1 MVTVPEYQSNVA
13 TRPIFQSKLD
23 VKADAENFGAA
34 IGRGMV
40 KLSEGM
46 EKLETSISNVKA
58 AKAAAAEAER
68 EKQQGT
74 VKGAGA
80 AEQKAPDPKALDNVM
95 RAKDRETQLAAWDR
109 NARYGEGGFMTLTG
123 QAAVDGRADY
133 ERRLM
138 EKRKEIGADLTGE
151 AAELYGRAADARI
164 NASLQSAVV
173 YSGQQRKVW
182 FQQNAA
188 QRVDSFAR
196 DAVVNFTRPDLV
208 TKNVAAGLLELQ
220 EQGRLEGW
228 SGDTMMARGSAFVS
242 GVHRDI
248 TLRLAEDDPIAADHY
263 RNDHA
268 GQMTGADSDM
278 LTEALEGEISN
289 EHSKR
294 EAGAILTRGRQ
305 VSTLAA
311 DAAGDLV
318 DAGESTGRTVAD
330 AGPTRFRQALAAR
343 AAGGGA
349 EAVDRLGESFAMNL
363 AAMIEDAPP
372 AIRDGLEIIGS
383 AKGAA
388 NAVDLGWNGRP
399 LKSGAAPRQVF
410 DYVHDN
416 AARYGMYFPIT
427 DDPEQAA
434 PFSTR
439 GGTVAPRGNKVS
451 PRALGPS
458 ADDIDKSLAD
468 IRDEKVRQL
477 TQRRIQTTL
486 ETQARAEDARIKQAK
501 AELWRAIDEGKTP
514 DDVPREIR
522 QVAGMEAVSAAWN
535 YMQTA
540 AKGRAGQVDEVL
552 LYDMRRYAA
561 MDPDGFAEV
570 DLSDYRGRLGGAFSQ
585 VADLQVATLTRQAEV
600 KREGL
605 QLAKA
610 FAESETQLE
619 AVGITANGKHG
630 AEQQAAIQQI
640 ARFQNA
646 LAAEMAA
653 FKKVNNGKSPS
664 ELDISSMRN
673 ELLLPLVLREPRF
686 LWWDNERVIPAF
698 EVITQPENSVIE
710 VLDWADLPV
719 NSRQALEL
727 DLARKMGERPT
738 EAQVKAYY
746 KDIAADSQR
755 TTSAQPSGSATPRPA
770 APNK

>member
-23 VKADAENFGAA
+23 VKADATNFGKAV
-34 IGRGMV
+34 GEGMV

-58 AKAAAAEAER
+58 AKAER
-68 EKQQGT
+68 AKQQGT
-74 VKGAGA
+74 AKGAGA
-80 AEQKAPDPKALDNVM
+80 TEQKAPDPNALDNVM
-95 RAKDRETQLAAWDR
+95 RAKDRENQLAAWDR

-138 EKRKEIGADLTGE
+138 EKRKEIGAGLTGE
-151 AAELYGRAADARI
+151 AADLYGRAADARI

-188 QRVDSFAR
+188 QRVDNFAR

-248 TLRLAEDDPIAADHY
+248 TLRLAEDDPIAADRY

-305 VSTLAA
+305 VPGPAA
-311 DAAGDLV
+311 DAVGDLV
-318 DAGESTGRTVAD
+318 DAGEPAGRTVAD

-343 AAGGGA
+343 VAGGGA
-349 EAVDRLGESFAMNL
+349 EAVDRLDESFATNL

-372 AIRDGLEIIGS
+372 AIRDGLQIIGS

-399 LKSGAAPRQVF
+399 LKSGAAPRGVF
-410 DYVHDN
+410 DYIHDN
-416 AARYGMYFPIT
+416 AARYGMYFPLI

-439 GGTVAPRGNKVS
+439 GGTVAPRGNKIS

-458 ADDIDKSLAD
+458 ADDIDRSLAD

-486 ETQARAEDARIKQAK
+486 ETQARAEDARNKQAK

-561 MDPDGFAEV
+561 MDPDGFAGV
-570 DLSDYRGRLGGAFSQ
+570 DLSDYRGRLGGEAFRQLSE
-585 VADLQVATLTRQAEV
+585 LQNGALSGQAAM

-605 QLAKA
+605 QLADA
-610 FAESETQLE
+610 FAQSQRQLE
-619 AVGITANGKHG
+619 SIGITANGRFG
-630 AEQQAAIQQI
+630 AERQAAIQQV

-646 LAAEMAA
+646 LASEIAA
-653 FKKVNNGKSPS
+653 FKKENNGRTPN
-664 ELDISSMRN
+664 EFDIASIRN
-673 ELLLPLVLREPRF
+673 KLLLPLVLREP
-686 LWWDNERVIPAF
+686 EPVKETP
-698 EVITQPENSVIE
+698 
-710 VLDWADLPV
+710 VLELADWADLPPDA
-719 NSRQALEL
+719 RQALASEL
-727 DLARKMGERPT
+727 SRDLGREPNEAEAMG
-738 EAQVKAYY
+738 YY
-746 KDIAADSQR
+746 KGIASLLALATGADGGVRHS
-755 TTSAQPSGSATPRPA
+755 
-770 APNK
+770 